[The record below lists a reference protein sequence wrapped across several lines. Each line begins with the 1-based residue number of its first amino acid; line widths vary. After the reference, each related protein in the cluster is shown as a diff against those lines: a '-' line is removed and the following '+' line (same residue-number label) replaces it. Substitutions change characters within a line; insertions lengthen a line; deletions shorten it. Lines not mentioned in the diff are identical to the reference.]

1 MRVIGLDPGLRRTGW
16 GVIDADGARLSHVA
30 NGIVQSD
37 GELSTAERL
46 VQLHEGINA
55 VLAEYRPD
63 QAAVEET
70 LVNKNAQSTLK
81 LGVAR
86 GVALLVPALAGL
98 SVVEYLPMIVKK
110 AVVGT
115 GHAEKEQVTMMVGR
129 LLPGVE
135 IRNADSADALA
146 VAICHAHHAG
156 TTRRWGGVARG
167 RGGSD
172 DARALAV
179 SASGNGQVP
188 GQVSG
193 QVSGQAA
200 PEAKTAA
207 AAAPGRPGSRK
218 GRRR

>member
-16 GVIDADGARLSHVA
+16 GVIDAAGARLSHVA
-30 NGIVQSD
+30 NGIVSSD
-37 GELSTAERL
+37 GELTTAERL

-55 VLAEYRPD
+55 VLVEYRPD

-98 SVVEYLPMIVKK
+98 QVVEYLPMIVKK

-115 GHAEKEQVTMMVGR
+115 GHAEKDQVTMMVGR
-129 LLPGVE
+129 LLPGVD

-156 TTRRWGGVARG
+156 SASRWGGAAS
-167 RGGSD
+167 GGG

-188 GQVSG
+188 GQ
-193 QVSGQAA
+193 AA
-200 PEAKTAA
+200 PAETAP
-207 AAAPGRPGSRK
+207 APAGRSAGRK

>member
-1 MRVIGLDPGLRRTGW
+1 MRVLGLDPGLRRTGW

-37 GELSTAERL
+37 GELTTAERL

-55 VLAEYRPD
+55 VLGEYRPD

-98 SVVEYLPMIVKK
+98 QVVEYLPMIVKK

-156 TTRRWGGVARG
+156 STSRWGGVAS
-167 RGGSD
+167 GGGD
-172 DARALAV
+172 TRALAV

-188 GQVSG
+188 GQTASAAET
-193 QVSGQAA
+193 AA
-200 PEAKTAA
+200 PAR
-207 AAAPGRPGSRK
+207 GRSAGRK

>member
-30 NGIVQSD
+30 NGIVTSD

-55 VLAEYRPD
+55 VLGEYRPD

-156 TTRRWGGVARG
+156 TTSRWGGVAQG
-167 RGGSD
+167 PSGG
-172 DARALAV
+172 DAASAFAL

-188 GQVSG
+188 GQVP
-193 QVSGQAA
+193 GQAA
-200 PEAKTAA
+200 PAAETAGAA
-207 AAAPGRPGSRK
+207 ARGRPNSRK